1 MILMVDKLLVVA
13 MIFWWK
19 VTADVGRAD
28 SGAVGGKNEVG
39 DGCFWWQG

>member
-1 MILMVDKLLVVA
+1 MILMVDELLVVA

-19 VTADVGRAD
+19 VTADGGRD

-39 DGCFWWQG
+39 GGCFWWQG